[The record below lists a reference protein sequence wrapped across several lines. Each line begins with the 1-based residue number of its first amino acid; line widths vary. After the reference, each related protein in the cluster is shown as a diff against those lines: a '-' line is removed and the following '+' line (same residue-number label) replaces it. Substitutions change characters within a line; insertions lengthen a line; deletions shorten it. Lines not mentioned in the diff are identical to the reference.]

1 MEKKKIVTFRPNICW
16 SKLVSQWEY
25 QIQSSTLQIWAKNII
40 GIKNFELY
48 SLAIKN
54 AFLQE
59 EIKCEVFIKQ
69 PEQYAIPGTL
79 WRLKKSVY
87 GMVEAV
93 RKWWDKISG
102 KLTEKNCQ
110 LSRLDPWLIVILVDD
125 LKIAV
130 SRVVWTNNKRYWK
143 VVWNRLCGKNQFVYT
158 GLKLMKTTDGI
169 TTDQVKYIFE
179 PWCQRLLA

>member
-1 MEKKKIVTFRPNICW
+1 MVRSCEEENGDEIVAESPTVLRDMLNI
-16 SKLVSQWEY
+16 
-25 QIQSSTLQIWAKNII
+25 IKNII
-40 GIKNFELY
+40 GIKNFELH

-87 GMVEAV
+87 GMVEAAQ
-93 RKWWDKISG
+93 KWWDKISG

-110 LSRLDPWLIVILVDD
+110 LSRLDP
-125 LKIAV
+125 
-130 SRVVWTNNKRYWK
+130 
-143 VVWNRLCGKNQFVYT
+143 
-158 GLKLMKTTDGI
+158 
-169 TTDQVKYIFE
+169 
-179 PWCQRLLA
+179 